1 MLTPSRRTLGMALG
15 LVLGWHVQAHAQG
28 LPVFDAANLTQNL
41 IQAAQTI
48 IMVANQV
55 LELTGLDEIV
65 VGDDFQADMDSLGEV
80 VSAARDLSYDVASLN
95 AQVTTL
101 FHLNNVPRSASE
113 LQIRLREIRQVVYD
127 SYIYAMRTQT
137 LLTTAERTVQHLK
150 RLIAAVGDLV
160 GNMQGNQTLTQV
172 EHTISATLE
181 KMHVQTAAYNH
192 AQSLERLSEAMTME
206 SITQINIELMR
217 DYP

>member
-1 MLTPSRRTLGMALG
+1 MRQTRRLSFGLLLG
-15 LVLGWHVQAHAQG
+15 LWAVPVYAQ
-28 LPVFDAANLTQNL
+28 LPVTDAAVTL
-41 IQAAQTI
+41 QTTITALQTVI
-48 IMVANQV
+48 IVANQV

-127 SYIYAMRTQT
+127 SYVYAMRTQT

-192 AQSLERLSEAMTME
+192 AQAIERLSEAMTME

>member
-1 MLTPSRRTLGMALG
+1 VTLQTTITAL
-15 LVLGWHVQAHAQG
+15 
-28 LPVFDAANLTQNL
+28 
-41 IQAAQTI
+41 QTVI
-48 IMVANQV
+48 IVANQV

-127 SYIYAMRTQT
+127 SYVYAMRTQT

-192 AQSLERLSEAMTME
+192 AQAIERLSEAMTME